1 MAKSFNSLKAQM
13 PVEIRMEVDERI
25 KQEMLKIALQKTI
38 ITYNHNLHKNKL
50 VSFIIEP
57 TKSELSP
64 DRLSECMIL
73 WKNFCTIL
81 PYIIRN
87 EKFKIIF

>member
-25 KQEMLKIALQKTI
+25 KQEMLKIALQQTI
-38 ITYNHNLHKNKL
+38 TNYNHKLYKNK
-50 VSFIIEP
+50 VNFIIEP
-57 TKSELSP
+57 TKSELST